1 MFRPTVRH
9 PLARS
14 GPGQT
19 AFRSDNK
26 SLGIRMERLGYEQ
39 FACFRP
45 VRVGG
50 VDQVHT
56 EFDGAP
62 QNCERVLSIRRPTP
76 NPFSGYARRAKAEP
90 TDWEI
95 AAQLPG
101 RIRDHSRCRRGSGSE
116 DYTG

>member
-1 MFRPTVRH
+1 MFRPTVWH
-9 PLARS
+9 PLAWS

-45 VRVGG
+45 VGVGG
-50 VDQVHT
+50 IDQVHA

-62 QNCERVLSIRRPTP
+62 QNFERILSIRRPTP
-76 NPFSGYARRAKAEP
+76 NAFPGYPHRATAESI
-90 TDWEI
+90 DCQF
-95 AAQLPG
+95 ASRLPG
-101 RIRDHSRCRRGSGSE
+101 
-116 DYTG
+116 